1 MIGAEHRT
9 AFFSNRQ
16 VAAGK
21 SASLA
26 CVVTSVRPVTL
37 EWFTPR
43 DSMVTSSS
51 SDGGKYRTLNG
62 GGTLEVRNVSAEDA
76 GSYKCVASNA
86 QGS

>member
-1 MIGAEHRT
+1 M
-9 AFFSNRQ
+9 
-16 VAAGK
+16 
-21 SASLA
+21 
-26 CVVTSVRPVTL
+26 VTSVRPVTL

-43 DSMVTSSS
+43 DLMVTSS